1 MRYYSDYEAFSHL
14 QAYRIL
20 YLEGCVFKE
29 EKAVHLRGGQSLLF
43 FSSSSRFSVFF
54 LMLMTYGGV
63 NYFLE
68 KCIAMLGRF
77 NFSLS

>member
-1 MRYYSDYEAFSHL
+1 
-14 QAYRIL
+14 L
-20 YLEGCVFKE
+20 YLEECVFKE

-43 FSSSSRFSVFF
+43 FASSSRFSVFF
-54 LMLMTYGGV
+54 LVLMTYGGV